1 MTWATP
7 LLAGIAAAIAVPTLI
22 ILYFLKLRRR
32 NVEVSSTLLWKKA
45 IQDLQA
51 NAPFQR
57 LRRNLLLF
65 LQLLVLAA
73 VLLALAQP
81 QIKGESLTGTRHIIL
96 IDRSASMSAVDGTPA
111 RQDGD
116 GPAGDGR
123 TRLEEAKAQAIALV
137 DSMKDAGLFL
147 GGSPDEAM
155 VISFSTTAEVRQQ
168 FTADK
173 ALLRAAIEGIDA
185 TDAPS
190 LLDEAMRLARAHAP
204 RRRLTEVT
212 PEGETETD
220 MEIEGL
226 YQGAGSTIHLY
237 SDGALPDAAEVLP
250 ASTDTV
256 VYHAIGRED
265 AANAGITSVRAQREY
280 ETPENLAIYVALEST
295 GRTPRTVDV
304 QLSLADRDVLG
315 IQTITLPPATRTIE
329 EVQTPEV
336 APTGGTGTTGAVG
349 SDGTVDGDGPDARAP
364 VVIERWQPSS
374 SGVVFN
380 LTRAEAG
387 MFSVRLLPVVPETG
401 AAPPEDVLPVDDAA
415 WLAVPPARQLAV
427 AIVTSGNLF
436 LRGLEG
442 LPLAR
447 LETYAPAA
455 WEVLAISEQSAFD
468 VVILDRWMPSGPLPP
483 GRFLVLGVAP
493 TTGTGIVD
501 LGPGPEG
508 SYGVILDW
516 KRDHPVMAE
525 LGLDAIEISRPRTVR
540 LVEDAPT
547 RALADGDFGPAVLE
561 FSKDQTRALIV
572 PFDPVASTWPFD
584 VSWVVFLAAAVD
596 YLGHDAGSSLAAR
609 QIQPGV
615 VLSDSLP
622 RGASG
627 VEVVLPGDRTVAVEP
642 ASDGRVVYGP
652 IPRTGIYAL
661 RWTGPAAAGDIET
674 GGRSVRAYAANL
686 SDPAE
691 SEISTRSAL
700 PLANQVAIAAA
711 EARTAGIRNYWPWL
725 IITALAI
732 MMFEW
737 WVYNRKVYL

>member
-57 LRRNLLLF
+57 LRRNILLL
-65 LQLLVLAA
+65 LQLFVLAA

-81 QIKGESLTGTRHIIL
+81 QIKGETLTGTRHIIL
-96 IDRSASMSAVDGTPA
+96 IDRSASMSATDGTP
-111 RQDGD
+111 GED

-123 TRLEEAKAQAIALV
+123 TRLEEAKRQAIALV
-137 DSMKDAGLFL
+137 ESMKDAGLFL

-168 FTADK
+168 FTSDK
-173 ALLRAAIEGIDA
+173 GLLRAAIEGIDA

-204 RRRLTEVT
+204 RRRLTEVAADGT
-212 PEGETETD
+212 TETD

-226 YQGAGSTIHLY
+226 YQGVGSTIHLY
-237 SDGALPDAAEVLP
+237 SDGALPDADEVLP

-280 ETPENLAIYVALEST
+280 ESPDELAIYVAIEST

-315 IQTITLPPATRTIE
+315 IQTVTLPPATRTIE

-336 APTGGTGTTGAVG
+336 APAGGATPPGAA
-349 SDGTVDGDGPDARAP
+349 SADGGEEGDNREP

-387 MFSVRLLPVVPETG
+387 MFSVRLLPRPPESGVV
-401 AAPPEDVLPVDDAA
+401 PPEDVLPVDDAA
-415 WLAVPPARQLAV
+415 WLAVSPARQLAV
-427 AIVTSGNLF
+427 AIVTNGNMF

-455 WEVLAISEQSAFD
+455 WKALAVSAQAEFD
-468 VVILDRWMPSGPLPP
+468 VVILDRWLPNGPLPP
-483 GRFLVLGVAP
+483 GRFLVLGMAP
-493 TTGTGIVD
+493 TTDTGIVD
-501 LGPGPEG
+501 RGPAGEG

-516 KRDHPVMAE
+516 RREHPVMAE
-525 LGLDAIEISRPRTVR
+525 LGLDAIEISRPRTVE

-547 RALADGDFGPAVLE
+547 RPLADGDFGPAVLE

-572 PFDPVASTWPFD
+572 PFDPVMSTWPFD

-596 YLGHDAGSSLAAR
+596 YLGHDAGSSLANR

-622 RGASG
+622 RGAG
-627 VEVVLPGDRTVAVEP
+627 AAEVVLPGDRTVPVEP

-652 IPRTGIYAL
+652 VPRTGIYAL
-661 RWTGPAAAGDIET
+661 RWTGPAAAGDIQT

-691 SEISTRSAL
+691 SEVSTRSAL

-725 IITALAI
+725 ILTALAI